1 MLARSRREKT
11 VRVRGADRTVVGGLP
26 TSLLGGA
33 MVDRA
38 SRDALAELIQQF
50 VAGRITHAQLLDRDR
65 VPRSK
70 DRAVREIFWN
80 ALWGLF
86 EDVHGHR
93 LTQSD
98 EIPSDLCAN
107 LARCGLFLKGDLE
120 YEWTPYPAGSKV
132 FFLIS
137 SILTLGSVNRVL
149 VHQWQQQGEYGV
161 WPFKR
166 EEDYRRALE
175 RGRAP

>member
-1 MLARSRREKT
+1 
-11 VRVRGADRTVVGGLP
+11 
-26 TSLLGGA
+26 

-38 SRDALAELIQQF
+38 TRDALAELIQQF
-50 VAGRITHAQLLDRDR
+50 VAGRITHTQLLDRDR
-65 VPRSK
+65 VPTSK

-93 LTQSD
+93 LTKND
-98 EIPSDLCAN
+98 EIPSDLRAN
-107 LARCGLFLKGDLE
+107 LARCSLFLKGDLE

-137 SILTLGSVNRVL
+137 SILTLGSVNRVM
-149 VHQWQQQGEYGV
+149 VRQWQQQGEYGV

-175 RGRAP
+175 RGCAP